1 MKDIRNVENEEI
13 NEPYTNEN
21 IWLIKKE
28 WTTKLFTTVVK

>member
-1 MKDIRNVENEEI
+1 MKDIRNVENEERQI
-13 NEPYTNEN
+13 KN